1 MRQEGAYPQKD
12 FVMIKTTPL
21 LCALVTMT
29 ATSSTYADERLNKL
43 RLIAE
48 LKLKP
53 MVMESLVIDS
63 VKEQNSQHASL
74 SQGDIDNLD
83 KTWRAE
89 TGSGSGDLIDAV
101 LSKPVSGYLSDA
113 LEEQQ
118 GLISEIFVMDN
129 RGLNVGQSGLT
140 SDYWQGDESKW
151 QETFNVGPDAVHLS
165 EIEFDESSQ
174 TYSAQVSISITDPDT
189 NTVIGAAT
197 FGVDAEALEYVSVQD
212 LE

>member
-1 MRQEGAYPQKD
+1 M
-12 FVMIKTTPL
+12 FKTTPL
-21 LCALVTMT
+21 LCAFITMT
-29 ATSSTYADERLNKL
+29 ATSAIYADERIDKL

-53 MVMESLVIDS
+53 VVMESIVIDS

-74 SQGDIDNLD
+74 SQSDIDNLD

-89 TGSGSGDLIDAV
+89 TDSGSGDLIDAV
-101 LSKPVSGYLSDA
+101 LGKPVSGYLSDA
-113 LEEQQ
+113 LDEQQ

-151 QETFNVGPDAVHLS
+151 QETFKVGPDAIHLS

>member
-1 MRQEGAYPQKD
+1 ML
-12 FVMIKTTPL
+12 KTIPL
-21 LCALVTMT
+21 LCALITMS
-29 ATSSTYADERLNKL
+29 ATSTLLADDHLDKLN
-43 RLIAE
+43 LIAE

-53 MVMESLVIDS
+53 LMMKSLVIDS
-63 VKEQNSQHASL
+63 VKEQNKLHASL
-74 SQGDIDNLD
+74 AQSDINDLD
-83 KTWRAE
+83 ETWREE
-89 TGSGSGDLIDAV
+89 TNSGSGALINSV
-101 LSKPVSGYLSDA
+101 LGKPVSVYLSNA

-151 QETFNVGPDAVHLS
+151 QKTFNVGPDAVHVS
-165 EIEFDESSQ
+165 DVEFDESSQ
-174 TYSAQVSISITDPDT
+174 TYSAQVSMSITDPDT

-197 FGVDAEALEYVSVQD
+197 FGVDAEALEYVSLQD